1 MGKGPRVKV
10 VFRCFPEWETLLPKP
25 FPASDALPE
34 WLRSMPAAVHSD
46 ILGAQVRTAKHCV
59 PFIDA
64 LSRGFMVPLA
74 ADVSVSDSN
83 FSWSWDLPPLSQS
96 RITRAPISF
105 HLGEQVTGTPLAD
118 SDSLVVKFNNFWTI
132 ETPPEHSLL
141 ITHPLNRP
149 DLPFRT
155 VAGIVDCDRYSHGFV
170 HFPARWT
177 DQRFTG
183 TLHRGTPV
191 AQCFVLP
198 RRAIELVFETLH
210 DEHAQA
216 QRETHDDI
224 ANEAGGYR
232 HHYRARR

>member
-1 MGKGPRVKV
+1 VKV
-10 VFRCFPEWETLLPKP
+10 VFRCFPEWEALLPKP
-25 FPASDALPE
+25 VPASDALPE
-34 WLRSMPAAVHSD
+34 WLKSMPAAVHSD
-46 ILGAQVRTAKHCV
+46 ILGAEIRTAKHCV

-64 LSRGFMVPLA
+64 LSRGFLMPLA
-74 ADVSVSDSN
+74 ADVVVSDSN
-83 FSWSWDLPPLSQS
+83 FSWDWDLPPPSQG
-96 RITRAPISF
+96 RPTRAPISF
-105 HLGEQVTGTPLAD
+105 HLGEQVTGTPFANSDALA
-118 SDSLVVKFNNFWTI
+118 VKFNNFWTI

-155 VAGIVDCDRYSHGFV
+155 VAGIVDCDHYSHGFV

-177 DQRFTG
+177 DHSFTG
-183 TLHRGTPV
+183 TLNRGTPV

-198 RRAIELVFETLH
+198 RGATELLFETLRG
-210 DEHAQA
+210 EHAQA
-216 QRETHDDI
+216 QQETHDAI

>member
-1 MGKGPRVKV
+1 
-10 VFRCFPEWETLLPKP
+10 LPKP
-25 FPASDALPE
+25 VPASDALPE
-34 WLRSMPAAVHSD
+34 WLKSMPTSVHSD
-46 ILGAQVRTAKHCV
+46 ILGAEVRTAKHCV

-64 LSRGFMVPLA
+64 LSRGFIVPLA
-74 ADVSVSDSN
+74 ADVTVFESN
-83 FSWSWDLPPLSQS
+83 FSWNWDLPPLPQAQ
-96 RITRAPISF
+96 ITRAPVSF
-105 HLGEQVTGTPLAD
+105 HLGEQVAGTPFAD
-118 SDSLVVKFNNFWTI
+118 SDALAIKFNNFWTI

-177 DQRFTG
+177 DHTFTG

-198 RRAIELVFETLH
+198 RQITELVFETLH
-210 DEHAQA
+210 GEHAQT
-216 QRETHDDI
+216 QRETHDAI
-224 ANEAGGYR
+224 ADEAGGYR
-232 HHYRARR
+232 RHYRARR